1 MGLMIISTGEACRT
15 RCTTCRRV
23 TISRCLILQ
32 RKEHEGTIQKVDHY
46 FTSEPY
52 ELSPV
57 VSDIH
62 SQSERPRTEFS
73 TRSVA
78 VYPASAGE
86 Y

>member
-1 MGLMIISTGEACRT
+1 M
-15 RCTTCRRV
+15 
-23 TISRCLILQ
+23 Q

-62 SQSERPRTEFS
+62 SQSERPRTELS